1 MTKARLGRGIITKLR
16 VGQPLSLRNRLR
28 LRLWQK
34 RQHRRYLASLND
46 RGPHAISGALVWTIR
61 AAMAYAIAGL
71 IIWLVTP
78 LVGLG
83 YALLLAMLA
92 WIVMGAYWLS

>member
-1 MTKARLGRGIITKLR
+1 
-16 VGQPLSLRNRLR
+16 
-28 LRLWQK
+28 
-34 RQHRRYLASLND
+34 
-46 RGPHAISGALVWTIR
+46 
-61 AAMAYAIAGL
+61 MAYAIAGL